1 MPINSRA
8 TSVHLL
14 ARLRGKKALAE
25 YEKIVSSSA
34 ENKPTLPRTLNR
46 EGQLITGGWMAPLVF
61 RTLGDK
67 DGTPARD
74 HRSGSAQRHP
84 ER

>member
-1 MPINSRA
+1 M
-8 TSVHLL
+8 L
-14 ARLRGKKALAE
+14 AGLRGKKALAE

-34 ENKPTLPRTLNR
+34 ENKPTPPRTLNR
-46 EGQLITGGWMAPLVF
+46 EGQLIIGGWMAPLVF
-61 RTLGDK
+61 RTFGEEDR
-67 DGTPARD
+67 TPARD